1 MTHVRAHS
9 SCACTNP
16 FIILIYG
23 LIWIIANCEISS
35 SRLSVSGIPRKG
47 CIPLRLQTFHSTYL
61 ATTSKC
67 HQESIACF
75 VALCI
80 PNWSSSLVR
89 PLFVAGVHTAGKPSR
104 PTSCV
109 DQESCILGRTMH
121 LTAVDIRWG
130 NRSWLPWQLLV
141 ATAECKLLTWQ
152 WVISFVV
159 ANLSEVSYPIIHVSL
174 YLH

>member
-1 MTHVRAHS
+1 MAW
-9 SCACTNP
+9 
-16 FIILIYG
+16 F
-23 LIWIIANCEISS
+23 E
-35 SRLSVSGIPRKG
+35 LSPIVKSVAVASLYQAFLGRVAFLSDFKHFT
-47 CIPLRLQTFHSTYL
+47 LTYL

-80 PNWSSSLVR
+80 PNWSSRLVR
-89 PLFVAGVHTAGKPSR
+89 PLFVAGVHTAGKLSR

-121 LTAVDIRWG
+121 PTAVDIRWG

-141 ATAECKLLTWQ
+141 AHCSTAECKLLTWQ

-159 ANLSEVSYPIIHVSL
+159 ANLSEVSYPTIHCLSL
-174 YLH
+174 STLVRLESWWASSQA